1 MEQVDWVLATQALA
15 LALASKMA
23 ALLALIHSL
32 VALPQDWPEPGSQE
46 WPGQE

>member
-1 MEQVDWVLATQALA
+1 MEQVDWVLATQA